1 MKALVG
7 AFNQEK
13 ALVGAFFLRDR
24 TTSPINC
31 LQHYLEVVSTDAV
44 GEVVAVVDVAEVGEP
59 DGVLDVDRVLLRPR
73 DQGSPLPQYQPDKPA
88 NAMSD
93 TDKAEKDNHF
103 LIQTENVNVNANHQ
117 AVVHCH

>member
-1 MKALVG
+1 MKAVVA

-13 ALVGAFFLRDR
+13 ALVSRGLLCDC

-59 DGVLDVDRVLLRPR
+59 DGVLDIDRVLFRPR

-103 LIQTENVNVNANHQ
+103 LIQTEYVNANANHHI
-117 AVVHCH
+117 VHCH